1 MKGLIIKY
9 TLFFLPIWL
18 GLAAVAGSEGKVGY
32 WIAVTLTVA
41 ATMVTGLLLY
51 DIALL
56 VMGDDI
62 SEVARKKYITN
73 IGIVTSQL
81 VVLIVLSAIFY
92 ESYLLS
98 MLGTNVILITISI
111 MLARTVRSIHNARP
125 GIGCLLC
132 LLIMAL
138 VVIIVI
144 SNVMFFVRG

>member
-18 GLAAVAGSEGKVGY
+18 GLAAVAESESKAGY
-32 WIAVTLTVA
+32 WIAVALTVA

-62 SEVARKKYITN
+62 SKVVRKKYITN

-81 VVLIVLSAIFY
+81 VVLIVLSAIFH

-111 MLARTVRSIHNARP
+111 MLTRTVRSVHNTRP

-138 VVIIVI
+138 VFIIVI
-144 SNVMFFVRG
+144 SNVVFFIR